1 MTYKLT
7 INGRLAGLNE
17 LIAAERTNR
26 HIGAKLK
33 RDSETIVRAHIRK
46 QLRGVKPKTPVLL
59 HYHFYEQNRR
69 RDLDNVAGFAHKIV
83 QDSLVKEGILN
94 NDGWDHV
101 AGFVDLFD
109 VDKKNPRVEV
119 VIVEAEEE

>member
-33 RDSETIVRAHIRK
+33 RDSETLVRTNIRN

-59 HYHFYEQNRR
+59 HYHFYEPNRR
-69 RDLDNVAGFAHKIV
+69 RDLDNVAAFAHKVI
-83 QDSLVKEGILN
+83 QDSLVKEGILK
-94 NDGWDHV
+94 NDGWDYV

-109 VDKKNPRVEV
+109 VDKKKPRIEV
-119 VIVEAEEE
+119 VIVEADEE